1 MTHLHALLQWVR
13 HPLFIAGVRDM
24 LPASPGI
31 GAWGITTG
39 VALAN
44 SGMSLVE
51 VSAMTLMVFAGSSQ
65 LAAMPLIISGAPL
78 WVIWLTAL
86 CVNLRFAV
94 FSAHVRPFFM
104 PFKLPKRITYAYLL
118 TDLSYVVFIK
128 KYKTVPTAAEDVR
141 GMDIYWSALGFV
153 NWATWM
159 TTSFIG
165 IALAS
170 IIPLSWGLSFAG
182 ILALM
187 GISCSLVTTRLRAV
201 AAVLAGAAAVATY
214 ALPMKLNILVGVS
227 AAVLIS
233 LLLDRSRS
241 PAHV

>member
-1 MTHLHALLQWVR
+1 MTPLSALVQWVR
-13 HPLFIAGVRDM
+13 QPLFIAGVRDM
-24 LPASPGI
+24 LPASLGI

-44 SGMSLVE
+44 SGMSLLE

-104 PFKLPKRITYAYLL
+104 LFSLPKRIPYAYLL
-118 TDLSYVVFIK
+118 TDLSYVFFIK
-128 KYKTVPTAAEDVR
+128 KYKTVPAEAEDIR
-141 GMDIYWSALGFV
+141 GMEVYLSALGFV
-153 NWATWM
+153 TWTTWM
-159 TTSFIG
+159 ITSFIG
-165 IALAS
+165 IGLAS
-170 IIPLSWGLSFAG
+170 VIPLSWGLSFAG

-187 GISCSLVTTRLRAV
+187 AISCSLITTRLRAFAAVLSGV
-201 AAVLAGAAAVATY
+201 AAVVTF
-214 ALPMKLNILVGVS
+214 ALPLKLNILVGVS
-227 AAVLIS
+227 AAVAIS
-233 LLLDRSRS
+233 LLIDRTRS
-241 PAHV
+241 AASV